1 MTAPILAEP
10 IGPGQQQ
17 LNQQVR
23 SITEPTGQGG
33 RQKKFT
39 ENITII

>member
-1 MTAPILAEP
+1 MTAPIPAEP

-17 LNQQVR
+17 LNKQVR
-23 SITEPTGQGG
+23 SITEPGG